1 MSGQQST
8 VDGLRPGGNAAVGAT
23 RASALPY
30 LPPRAFL
37 IPLVTRALIIWA
49 GVRVVLV
56 LGIAMLDAG
65 VAFQLPASV
74 AIAVALVA
82 GTLAWLEARRRH
94 EHLLLGNLGVSQP
107 TLFLIGLL
115 PAALS
120 ESLILL
126 VGHVPA

>member
-1 MSGQQST
+1 
-8 VDGLRPGGNAAVGAT
+8 
-23 RASALPY
+23 
-30 LPPRAFL
+30 
-37 IPLVTRALIIWA
+37 VTRALIIWA

>member
-1 MSGQQST
+1 MILG
-8 VDGLRPGGNAAVGAT
+8 VGPPLR
-23 RASALPY
+23 LP
-30 LPPRAFL
+30 A
-37 IPLVTRALIIWA
+37 I
-49 GVRVVLV
+49 
-56 LGIAMLDAG
+56 
-65 VAFQLPASV
+65 VAF
-74 AIAVALVA
+74 AIALVA

>member
-1 MSGQQST
+1 
-8 VDGLRPGGNAAVGAT
+8 
-23 RASALPY
+23 
-30 LPPRAFL
+30 
-37 IPLVTRALIIWA
+37 VTRALIIWA

-115 PAALS
+115 PAAPS

-126 VGHVPA
+126 AGYVPA

>member
-1 MSGQQST
+1 M
-8 VDGLRPGGNAAVGAT
+8 
-23 RASALPY
+23 
-30 LPPRAFL
+30 
-37 IPLVTRALIIWA
+37 TRALIIWA